1 MARLP
6 SSDDSIAPVTIL
18 DANGHVVRV
27 VPASAFRSS
36 QTRIAASR
44 RPSSGSVRAGGGYY
58 TTPGQEQP
66 SAKVDPKVSAIVY
79 VAARAPDAGE
89 DDAALA
95 ASTSIVFA
103 RIRFASNASANPS
116 SFVVAGAGI

>member
-1 MARLP
+1 M
-6 SSDDSIAPVTIL
+6 
-18 DANGHVVRV
+18 
-27 VPASAFRSS
+27 
-36 QTRIAASR
+36 
-44 RPSSGSVRAGGGYY
+44 RAGGGYY
-58 TTPGQEQP
+58 TTPGQEKP